1 MSIIVFGTT
10 RWRHVHSSLCPIMK
24 LLPKELVIGY
34 GKETKSLILAP
45 LAIAYVWHLAFV
57 VNVSSPP
64 DMC

>member
-10 RWRHVHSSLCPIMK
+10 RWRHVRSSGPIMK